1 MKYSIN
7 KSLLIDLI
15 IYNQLIYFVFFV
27 VDNVN
32 FLWISLNL
40 ILTLSI
46 ILFNPRIPTKF
57 SLLLICGILVLTNFL
72 ISSNS
77 KITSIVF
84 SFSLIISA
92 VFQLGFIENNI
103 KNFDL
108 KKFIKKTVYLF
119 FIFYFIQAFLHFFG
133 IYELNLHGSSLENDS
148 LLRYNSLMAEPS
160 YSSTAMVA
168 LLFINQRINN
178 SSKSLLIET
187 LGSIFIFLCQSLFGI
202 LLFIFYIIIY
212 HRKNFKILFYF
223 EALIFLIVII
233 FFLSSEYFTRI
244 ITIVEFIYYNDFDVL
259 EIVKVEPSGAFR
271 IVPLIIYIENFELSL
286 LSNYLFGYGSG
297 SSESFLNYELF
308 KIGYGTSEY
317 DGSFQGG
324 FLPSFLIDYGLI
336 ITGLFLY
343 TIKTTFLLK
352 NDIFQYLILL
362 AILLNVNINTQLFWF
377 PLFLFFTAKIYEKN
391 IS

>member
-32 FLWISLNL
+32 FLWISFNL

-72 ISSNS
+72 ISSNF

-178 SSKSLLIET
+178 NSKSLLIET

-223 EALIFLIVII
+223 EVLIFLIVTI

-244 ITIVEFIYYNDFDVL
+244 ITIVEFIYFNDFDVL

>member
-15 IYNQLIYFVFFV
+15 IYNQLIYFVLFV

-72 ISSNS
+72 ISSNF

-119 FIFYFIQAFLHFFG
+119 FIFYFIQSFLHFFG
-133 IYELNLHGSSLENDS
+133 IYELNLHGSSIENDS

-178 SSKSLLIET
+178 NSKSLLIET

-244 ITIVEFIYYNDFDVL
+244 ITIVEFIFYNDFDVL

-377 PLFLFFTAKIYEKN
+377 PLFLFFTAKVYEKN